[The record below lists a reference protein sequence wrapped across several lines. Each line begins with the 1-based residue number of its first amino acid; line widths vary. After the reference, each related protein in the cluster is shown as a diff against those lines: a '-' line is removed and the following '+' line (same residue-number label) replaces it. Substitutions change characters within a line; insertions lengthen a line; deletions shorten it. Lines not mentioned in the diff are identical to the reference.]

1 MADNPTG
8 GAGGFAGGAAKDQAA
23 AAVGK
28 VPPKAGPPAQQTKA
42 GHDNGAALAP
52 LQREGVGKAAQDV
65 PDKGGQQDAGPALG
79 AGGTSLAAQE
89 PGFGNETGG
98 GDGKGLSGAKMA
110 GAAAAVP
117 AAGVV
122 GQVML
127 LAMFVNWLKGMAM
140 AALALASN
148 LANLLIGVALAVG
161 KAVVGAVMGVGGA
174 VAGAV
179 GGAVSAAAAGVT
191 TVVTGIVIGT
201 LVTVGT
207 VVGVNT
213 SNELSRRDGSID
225 CRPMATAALAK
236 VEGSDENVEGKTLEN
251 AKLVFGVLSA
261 WGMGDENIAGI
272 LGNWDA
278 ESGIDPTG
286 VETIYDEPFALGS
299 KKKDAESKGF
309 DVDLIAPAYGARFPG
324 VDLIGIGLG
333 QWSNGRNTQLTDYAR
348 GAGKSWATLETQL
361 GFMISKDSGA
371 PVIKHMISTPIG
383 TPVEAA
389 MYFHDEW
396 ERSADT
402 PALAARR
409 GEKATKWMGMFS
421 GWEKN
426 AALADSILA
435 QSGTTVTDA
444 NTSRAQAV
452 RSDCLGAPSATLTM
466 AEGGL
471 TLEQAQEVMDLYKV
485 EGEQFLRSRFGAGG
499 PGDCGF
505 GKADNCV
512 GFSTYF
518 ANKYTSFHK
527 YAPGNGVQT
536 AHSMA
541 DMMGKTVSRTPTP
554 YSVASG
560 PGIGPEGHTFV
571 VLGIQGDNAV
581 VGEASC
587 GSNHTGS
594 IVKLVP
600 LSKLTDGVWQ
610 FVDVSDLMSEQSA
623 EL

>member
-8 GAGGFAGGAAKDQAA
+8 GAGGFAGDAAKEHGGAAVSKASTGAESSAQQ
-23 AAVGK
+23 GNTEQEGTQG
-28 VPPKAGPPAQQTKA
+28 AGP
-42 GHDNGAALAP
+42 
-52 LQREGVGKAAQDV
+52 V
-65 PDKGGQQDAGPALG
+65 LG
-79 AGGTSLAAQE
+79 AGGTSVAATE
-89 PGFGNETGG
+89 PGSAGG
-98 GDGKGLSGAKMA
+98 VGDGGGKGLSGAKMA

-117 AAGVV
+117 AAGAV
-122 GQVML
+122 GQIML

-140 AALALASN
+140 ALAALASN
-148 LANLLIGVALAVG
+148 LGNLLVGVALAAG
-161 KAVVGAVMGVGGA
+161 KAVVGAVMSVGGA

-179 GGAVSAAAAGVT
+179 GGAVGAAAAGVT
-191 TVVTGIVIGT
+191 TVVSGVVIGS
-201 LVTVGT
+201 LVVVGT
-207 VVGVNT
+207 VVGINT
-213 SNELSRRDGSID
+213 SNEIARTDGNID
-225 CRPMATAALAK
+225 CRPPATAALAK
-236 VEGSDENVEGKTLEN
+236 VEGSDENVAGKTLDN
-251 AKLVFGVLSA
+251 AKLVYGVLSA
-261 WGMGDENIAGI
+261 WGMPDENIAGI

-286 VETIYDEPFALGS
+286 VETIYNEPFTLGA
-299 KKKDAESKGF
+299 KKQDAESKGF
-309 DVDLIAPAYGARFPG
+309 DVDLVAPEYGARFPG
-324 VDLIGIGLG
+324 VNLIGIGLG
-333 QWSNGRNTQLTDYAR
+333 QWSNGRNTQLLDYAK
-348 GAGKSWATLETQL
+348 GAGNASWATLETQL

-371 PVIKHMISTPIG
+371 PVIKNMISTPIG
-383 TPVEAA
+383 SASEAA

-409 GEKATKWMGMFS
+409 GEKANKWMGMLS

-426 AALADSILA
+426 TELADSILA
-435 QSGTTVTDA
+435 QTGTTVTDA
-444 NTSRAQAV
+444 NSSRAEAV
-452 RSDCLGAPSATLTM
+452 RSDCLQVGGATLTM
-466 AEGGL
+466 SEGGL
-471 TLEQAQEVMDLYKV
+471 TLEQAQEVMDLYKN

-518 ANKYTSFHK
+518 ANKYTSFQR

-541 DMMGKTVSRTPTP
+541 DMMGKEVSRTPTP

-571 VLGIQGDNAV
+571 VLGIQGENAV

-610 FVDVSDLMSEQSA
+610 FVDVADLMLEQPA